1 MVDNGTNVTVNSNLV
16 VTGTTNIQGNTS
28 VTGAFTVGSGSITS
42 LGGDLFVSGNLHI
55 LGSSTNVELQSHT
68 VNIGDNIIQVNAY
81 SPFQRYA
88 GLSAFDSGSSVDSG
102 SMLWDST
109 NNNWLTT
116 DQNNSSSLV
125 VGITKGTLGTETSLT
140 SGTFPIASA
149 GNTIGDSLLTYSGT
163 TLQFN
168 TDKFTVE
175 SLSGNTVVAGTLQ
188 VNTNGAD
195 AGSNTATV
203 TFKNSSDIFG
213 EVSAT
218 SSSVAVTSML
228 GYKTSDGSL
237 TFTDTIDGGTF

>member
-1 MVDNGTNVTVNSNLV
+1 MDSSLVDDGTNVTVNSNLI
-16 VTGTTNIQGNTS
+16 VTGNTS
-28 VTGAFTVGSGSITS
+28 ITGSLIVASGSNTT
-42 LGGDLFVSGNLHI
+42 LGGNLYVSGNLEV
-55 LGSSTNVELQSHT
+55 LGSSSNVNIQSST
-68 VNIGDNIIQVNAY
+68 VNIGDNIIQVNSY

-88 GLSAFDSGSSVDSG
+88 GISAYDSGSVNESG
-102 SMLWDST
+102 SMIWDSI
-109 NNNWLTT
+109 NNKWLTT

-125 VGITKGTLGTETSLT
+125 VGITKGTLGTETTLT
-140 SGTFPIASA
+140 SGTFPIATSDSS
-149 GNTIGDSLLTYSGT
+149 IGDSLLTYSGT

-175 SLSGNTVVAGTLQ
+175 SVSGNTVVAGTLQ
-188 VNTNGAD
+188 VNTNGTD
-195 AGSNTATV
+195 GGSNTATV

-213 EVSAT
+213 EVSAI